1 MVRRTALHRP
11 ATAAPTLKIATWNIN
26 GVVRRLPLLLEW
38 LAGTEPDVVALQEL
52 KAVDAAF
59 PAAALESAGYGSAWC
74 GQRTWNGVALLA
86 RGAAPIVSRRS
97 LPGDDTDTQARY
109 LEAAAFG
116 ILFTSIYLPNGN
128 PQPGPKFDYKLA
140 WLERLI
146 GHAAGLVDA
155 GHPVVL
161 AGDYNVVPTD
171 LDIYATRSWRDN
183 ALLQP
188 APREAYRRLLGQGWS
203 DALRELHPDE
213 RLYTFW
219 DRLRNGW
226 PRDAGL
232 RIDHLLVSPS
242 LRPRLVAAGVDRE
255 IRGRE
260 HASDHAP
267 AWIELCDAAP
277 SPAPRRRSRARSSGA
292 R

>member
-1 MVRRTALHRP
+1 M
-11 ATAAPTLKIATWNIN
+11 
-26 GVVRRLPLLLEW
+26 LLDW
-38 LAGTEPDVVALQEL
+38 LAETEPDVVALQEL
-52 KAVDAAF
+52 KASDAEF
-59 PAAALESAGYGSAWC
+59 PVAALEAAGYGCAWR

-86 RGAAPIVSRRS
+86 RGATPIVSRRL
-97 LPGDDTDTQARY
+97 LPGDDADVQSRY

-140 WLERLI
+140 WFERLI
-146 GHAAGLVDA
+146 AHAAGLAAA

-161 AGDYNVVPTD
+161 AGDYNVVPTE
-171 LDIYATRSWRDN
+171 LDIYPSRSWLDN

-188 APREAYRRLLGQGWS
+188 APREAYRRLLAQGWS
-203 DALRELHPDE
+203 DALRELHPDA

-232 RIDHLLVSPS
+232 RIDHLLVSAS
-242 LRPRLVAAGVDRE
+242 MRPRLIAAGVDRE
-255 IRGRE
+255 MRGRE
-260 HASDHAP
+260 KASDHAP
-267 AWIELCDAAP
+267 AWIELGDEVATRPPRA
-277 SPAPRRRSRARSSGA
+277 RRRARE
-292 R
+292 

>member
-1 MVRRTALHRP
+1 
-11 ATAAPTLKIATWNIN
+11 
-26 GVVRRLPLLLEW
+26 VRRLPLLLEW
-38 LAGTEPDVVALQEL
+38 LAETEPDVVALQEL
-52 KAVDAAF
+52 KATDGDF
-59 PAAALESAGYGSAWC
+59 PEAALEAAGYGAAWR

-86 RGAAPIVSRRS
+86 RGATPIVSRRA
-97 LPGDDTDTQARY
+97 LPGDDADPQARY

-116 ILFTSIYLPNGN
+116 VLFTSIYLPNGN

-140 WLERLI
+140 WFERLI
-146 GHAAGLVDA
+146 DHASGLVAA

-171 LDIYATRSWRDN
+171 FDIYATRSWLDN

-188 APREAYRRLLGQGWS
+188 APREAYRRLLAQGWS
-203 DALRELHPDE
+203 DALRELHPED

-242 LRPRLVAAGVDRE
+242 LRPRLVRAGVDRE
-255 IRGRE
+255 MRGRE
-260 HASDHAP
+260 NASDHAP
-267 AWIELCDAAP
+267 AWIELASAAP
-277 SPAPRRRSRARSSGA
+277 PPATRSRRRVRE
-292 R
+292 